1 MKNKNNLPLI
11 VGIAIALGIAI
22 GSFMNYDTN
31 PNSIFSGGSRDTKI
45 KELLQF
51 IEQDYV
57 DTVDT
62 DKLLDDAIA
71 GIIDKLDPHS
81 AYFPKEDF
89 LANHE
94 NMQGNFEG
102 IGVQFFM
109 NRDSLVVTKVLN
121 GGPSEKAGILA
132 GDRILVAN
140 ADTLYNK
147 KLSSRDIV
155 KFLKGPSNTKVD
167 LKIYRKKTAE
177 HISIPITRGKVDIKS
192 VEVSYMLSK
201 DLGYLKLDRFAMTSF
216 DEFKTHLSDLQYE
229 GAKNLV
235 LDLRQ
240 NPGGF
245 IHIATAIADEFL
257 EDGKLIVFTENNK
270 GRVEESFASKK
281 GNFHAGRVYVLID
294 EGSAS
299 ASEIVA
305 GALQDN
311 DKGTIIG
318 RRSFGKGLVQQEK
331 TLADGSA
338 VRLTIARYFTP
349 TGRSI
354 QKPYKL
360 NDGANYS
367 QDYANRILNGEL
379 LSKDSIKVNDSLK
392 FTTPK
397 GKVVYGGGGIIPDV
411 FVAIDTT
418 SYMENFHFN
427 SLNTFSFDYVD
438 NHREEF
444 EKLSF
449 EEFDLLF
456 DSDDEVLKEY
466 FEFIKFTKKISSDKK
481 DNLKHYLKALIARQ
495 AYDENAFFKVNQKK
509 DNMLAKV
516 LELEKEQE

>member
-1 MKNKNNLPLI
+1 MKNKNNLPFI

-22 GSFMNYDTN
+22 GSFMNYDGSAT
-31 PNSIFSGGSRDTKI
+31 SIFDGDGREIKI

-57 DTVDT
+57 DKVDT

-132 GDRILVAN
+132 GDRILIAN
-140 ADTLYNK
+140 ADTLFNK
-147 KLSSRDIV
+147 NLSSRDIV

-167 LKIYRKKTAE
+167 LQIFRKATAE
-177 HISIPITRGKVDIKS
+177 HISLPITRGKVDIKS
-192 VEVSYMLSK
+192 VNVSYMLTE

-216 DEFKTHLSDLQYE
+216 DEFKTKLSDLQYE

-257 EDGKLIVFTENNK
+257 VNGKLIVFTENNK
-270 GRVEESFASKK
+270 GRVEESFASEK

-318 RRSFGKGLVQQEK
+318 RRSFGKGLVQLEK
-331 TLADGSA
+331 NLTDGSA

-360 NDGANYS
+360 NDGVNYS
-367 QDYANRILNGEL
+367 KDYTNRILNGEL
-379 LSKDSIKVNDSLK
+379 LSRDSIKVNDSLK

-411 FVAIDTT
+411 FVPIDTT
-418 SYMENFHFN
+418 SYMENFHYN

-438 NHREEF
+438 NHRKEF
-444 EKLSF
+444 ENLAF
-449 EEFDLLF
+449 DEFDVLF
-456 DSDDEVLKEY
+456 DSDDEVLEEY
-466 FEFIKFTKKISSDKK
+466 FKFIKFKEKISSDKK
-481 DNLKHYLKALIARQ
+481 ETLKHYLKALTARQ

-509 DNMLAKV
+509 DNMLFKV
-516 LELEKEQE
+516 LEIEKDLE

>member
-1 MKNKNNLPLI
+1 MTNKKNLPLI
-11 VGIAIALGIAI
+11 VAIAVALGIAM
-22 GSFMNYDTN
+22 GSFMNYDNNAT
-31 PNSIFSGGSRDTKI
+31 SIFEGSGKEVKI

-51 IEQDYV
+51 IDQDYV
-57 DTVDT
+57 DQVDT

-81 AYFPKEDF
+81 AYFPKEAF

-109 NRDSLVVTKVLN
+109 NRDSLVVTKVLD
-121 GGPSEKAGILA
+121 GGPSQKAGVLA
-132 GDRILVAN
+132 GDRILVADT
-140 ADTLYNK
+140 DTLFNK

-167 LKIYRKKTAE
+167 LQIFRKATSE
-177 HISIPITRGKVDIKS
+177 HIALPITRGKVDIKS
-192 VEVSYMLSK
+192 VEVAYMLTEN
-201 DLGYLKLDRFAMTSF
+201 LGYLKLDRFAMTSF
-216 DEFKTHLSDLQYE
+216 DEFKTQLSNLQYE

-257 EDGKLIVFTENNK
+257 NDGKLIVFTENNK
-270 GRVEESFASKK
+270 GRVEESFATEK

-331 TLADGSA
+331 KLNDGSA

-367 QDYANRILNGEL
+367 KDYTKRILSGEL

-392 FTTPK
+392 YVTPK

-427 SLNTFSFDYVD
+427 SLNAFSFDYVD
-438 NHREEF
+438 AHRLEF
-444 EKLSF
+444 EKMAF
-449 EEFDLLF
+449 DEFDLLF
-456 DSDDEVLKEY
+456 DSDDEVLEEY
-466 FEFIKFTKKISSDKK
+466 FEFIKFKEIISSDKK
-481 DNLKHYLKALIARQ
+481 ETLKHYLKALTARQ

-509 DNMLAKV
+509 DNMLSKV
-516 LELEKEQE
+516 LELEKEID